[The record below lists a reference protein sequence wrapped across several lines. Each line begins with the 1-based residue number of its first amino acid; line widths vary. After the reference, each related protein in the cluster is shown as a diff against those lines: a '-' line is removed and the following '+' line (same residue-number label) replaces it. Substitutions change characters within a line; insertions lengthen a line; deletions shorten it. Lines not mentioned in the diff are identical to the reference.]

1 MPEVDYVI
9 PKAIQPIIILVEKN
23 AEQSIKENIS
33 QTIKFIVSNLNYLN
47 ADLDYKIFTCV
58 FSLNEYERS
67 SISEGEYEEVYK
79 FLDEKINCIFKEE
92 SCNIS
97 YFVEK
102 LNEEMSRQNLFDE
115 KLPYKKPVMLMF
127 GNGNIKYEINEEPFN
142 NIMKNK
148 WFLHSR
154 KIFFSYSNVNSETI
168 NLIYKLG
175 FNEAYVITESES
187 QKFKE
192 FCEDLSVREIYAHYN
207 LSGSTPMMFEKEET
221 VLTLLNPCKVN
232 DDNYDLNSKID
243 EINIKLREITTNDAN
258 EDAFEIY
265 DELVKVDP
273 ISINDLID
281 GDWLSGDTDWD

>member
-9 PKAIQPIIILVEKN
+9 PKAIQPIIILVEKYTK
-23 AEQSIKENIS
+23 QSIKENII
-33 QTIKFIVSNLNYLN
+33 QTINYFVSNLNHLN
-47 ADLDYKIFTCV
+47 ADLSYKIIACA
-58 FSLNEYERS
+58 FSSNEYERS
-67 SISEGEYEEVYK
+67 VIAEGESVEIYK
-79 FLDEKINCIFKEE
+79 FFDEKINCLSEE
-92 SCNIS
+92 KFCDIT
-97 YFVEK
+97 YLIEK
-102 LNEEMSRQNLFDE
+102 LNEEMSRQKIFDD
-115 KLPYKKPVMLMF
+115 KLPYKIPLMLMF

-221 VLTLLNPCKVN
+221 VLTLSNPCKVN
-232 DDNYDLNSKID
+232 DDNYDINSKID

-273 ISINDLID
+273 ISDKDLID

>member
-1 MPEVDYVI
+1 MPKVDYVI

-23 AEQSIKENIS
+23 VEQSIKENIS
-33 QTIKFIVSNLNYLN
+33 QTIKFIVSNLNYIN

-67 SISEGEYEEVYK
+67 SICDGEYEEVYK
-79 FLDEKINCIFKEE
+79 FLDEKINCIFKDE

-115 KLPYKKPVMLMF
+115 KLRYKKPVMLMF
-127 GNGNIKYEINEEPFN
+127 GNGNIKYEINEESFN

-207 LSGSTPMMFEKEET
+207 MSGSAPMMSHWKENI
-221 VLTLLNPCKVN
+221 LSLLNPCDIN
-232 DDNYDLNSKID
+232 GDNYDLNSKID
-243 EINIKLREITTNDAN
+243 EINMKLREIAANDAN
-258 EDAFEIY
+258 EEDIEFY

-273 ISINDLID
+273 ISINDSTD